1 MRLLVCIALGAV
13 PCTAFASP
21 PSGTWQVVGASVSTE
36 REDRLLYQR
45 NDARLVGRFI
55 TFLPDQITS
64 DLQEAFGCKQLRW
77 VVTHTSL
84 DALLIQTLQRTKPA
98 SSGAAG
104 QAGQQARAFGLLLS
118 APADQPTD
126 VQWLA
131 CSQGSLGP
139 LNEAA
144 SAPKGSQTWLVS
156 APQGQRHML
165 WYGDTVLTLKAVP
178 AGSRTRPS
186 FACNRARLAAERSIC
201 ASNSLASLDKSL
213 ATAWA
218 DALKAC
224 EGQPACLQPLRQQQK
239 AWVKQRNQCVRDEA
253 CLLQALRDRL
263 ESLITFSPD

>member
-1 MRLLVCIALGAV
+1 M
-13 PCTAFASP
+13 
-21 PSGTWQVVGASVSTE
+21 
-36 REDRLLYQR
+36 
-45 NDARLVGRFI
+45 
-55 TFLPDQITS
+55 
-64 DLQEAFGCKQLRW
+64 
-77 VVTHTSL
+77 
-84 DALLIQTLQRTKPA
+84 
-98 SSGAAG
+98 
-104 QAGQQARAFGLLLS
+104 
-118 APADQPTD
+118 
-126 VQWLA
+126 QWLA

-165 WYGDTVLTLKAVP
+165 WYGDTVLTLNAVP

-239 AWVKQRNQCVRDEA
+239 AWVKQRNQCGNNEA
-253 CLLQALRDRL
+253 CLRETLRDRL
-263 ESLITFSPD
+263 EVLVTTQPD